1 MHMRLHINLDEETVR
16 AIDDLAGKRGRS
28 AFIRDTLVRE
38 VERQRKMKS
47 FWSAFG
53 ALPDFAPGVTAETIS
68 EERRRSTER
77 QNRKLAKHW
86 GYDPA
91 RLHRPD

>member
-1 MHMRLHINLDEETVR
+1 MRLHINLDEATVK
-16 AIDDLAGKRGRS
+16 AIDELAGKRGRS
-28 AFIRDTLVRE
+28 AFIRETVTKE
-38 VERQRKMKS
+38 VERQRKMKL

-53 ALPDFAPGVTAETIS
+53 AAPDFAPGVTAETIS
-68 EERRRSTER
+68 EERRRSTEY